1 MKSILLVLV
10 SLLFLMTTCLQAQA
24 IKPEDIIS
32 DIGEYTIVKAFPCQ
46 PSHFKFTAMC
56 LLITKDGKELMSVHD
71 IQSKEVLEIRD
82 TKRILWA
89 KGWVR
94 T

>member
-1 MKSILLVLV
+1 MKSLKLLVLA
-10 SLLFLMTTCLQAQA
+10 FLSMQAQAQA
-24 IKPEDIIS
+24 IKPEDIIP

-46 PSHFKFTAMC
+46 PPHFKFTAMC

-71 IQSKEVLEIRD
+71 IQSKEALEIRD
-82 TKRILWA
+82 TKRVLWR
-89 KGWVR
+89 KGWVF